1 MPCGVV
7 SCQST
12 YCNPNILRNNIYY
25 YSSGIHF
32 AELDLWVRWT
42 TFPIRIETKTHQ
54 IVLLQNL
61 HVNNAFLPNIL
72 KNHGE
77 ILVHVEEN
85 RVTHLDATS
94 WISRP
99 RSISRHAFLVLNRVR
114 FFIDEICP
122 LTMYF
127 FPTYSKIKLKYLPMV
142 KKTVSHILT
151 LLVTRLVET
160 RSGNHQPVW
169 LRSVSAPMPTQ
180 SVSKP
185 LH

>member
-1 MPCGVV
+1 MGEVNYV
-7 SCQST
+7 S
-12 YCNPNILRNNIYY
+12 
-25 YSSGIHF
+25 
-32 AELDLWVRWT
+32 
-42 TFPIRIETKTHQ
+42 IRIETKTHQ

-61 HVNNAFLPNIL
+61 HVNNVFLPNIL

-77 ILVHVEEN
+77 ILAHVEEN

-94 WISRP
+94 WISRQ
-99 RSISRHAFLVLNRVR
+99 RSISRHTFLVLNRVR
-114 FFIDEICP
+114 FFIDRICT
-122 LTMYF
+122 LTMHF

-169 LRSVSAPMPTQ
+169 LRSVSAPMPTSTQ
-180 SVSKP
+180 SLAQLHPAPPNRPKP
-185 LH
+185 RIIFFSWAPVNPPKRSLNFEWGSN